1 MCPGLCRASEAGAA
15 ARWSGWRSRACLR
28 MGLLEA
34 KALEGHVEVAQ
45 VESRVEKLRK
55 LPLGQPLANL
65 GALPDGRLE
74 VRSPVERA
82 DSRPLY
88 HAVGIL
94 SCHPLLHQG
103 QQH

>member
-28 MGLLEA
+28 MGLLEP
-34 KALEGHVEVAQ
+34 KPLEGHVEVAQ
-45 VESRVEKLRK
+45 VEGRVEKLRE

-65 GALPDGRLE
+65 RALPDGRLE

-82 DSRPLY
+82 DGRPLY
-88 HAVGIL
+88 HAVRVLPGH
-94 SCHPLLHQG
+94 SLLHQG